1 MFTLLPHFKNV
12 YMKDRRWSVV
22 TTHSNLKYTVVV
34 DGILSVYLLTCEN
47 YHTEGIHVYT
57 S

>member
-1 MFTLLPHFKNV
+1 
-12 YMKDRRWSVV
+12 MKDRRWSVV

-34 DGILSVYLLTCEN
+34 DGIFSVYLLTCEN
-47 YHTEGIHVYT
+47 YHNEGIYVYT